1 MAETKDTVKGLIRFS
16 DDTSYYIRRDPFAD
30 TFSIILAN
38 EREYHDNTGR
48 VLYQAIKTTEIK
60 QINTL
65 SVSNTGSIDRV
76 LLGKS
81 GGQALLSHSLE
92 RGLMSQAGGRLD
104 AAKEGRLSELPDIK
118 PGSFFQLT
126 LRTAE
131 ETRADL
137 LSPADRSPIR
147 VVTPGSRA
155 TKIGGNQVLKYPL
168 DMDTRFQ
175 DCLQIKVFGYLP
187 GGIPGINEGTD
198 QSRSARRLEQVKEII
213 QIPIPNAIA
222 DSNAVTWGAESIT
235 SSSGQVAGAVVNSL
249 FGEGDDG
256 NVQNAF
262 KTATQ
267 LIGETGRVTM
277 DALADPFIRRRKI
290 ANIIASGAA
299 AFGVNID
306 VNQVIT
312 RKAGVIENPNLE
324 LLFTGPSLRAF
335 QFAVRF
341 SPRNKDESKRV
352 RTIIRVLKE
361 RSAVK
366 KGVTIA
372 SGLVSANSSNLLL
385 GTPDVFELRYLK
397 AGTQSEIKGLHK
409 FKTCALTNISVD
421 YTGGEGRFSAYSLDS
436 QPVTTV
442 VTMSFSELVPLYDED
457 YFEEFSADDDVGF

>member
-1 MAETKDTVKGLIRFS
+1 MAEKKDTVKGLIRFS

-48 VLYQAIKTTEIK
+48 VLFQAIKTTEIK

-65 SVSNTGSIDRV
+65 SASNTGSIDRV
-76 LLGKS
+76 LLEKS
-81 GGQALLSHSLE
+81 GGQSLLSHSLE
-92 RGLMSQAGGRLD
+92 RGLQSQAGGRLD
-104 AAKEGRLSELPDIK
+104 AAKEGRSSELPDIK
-118 PGSFFQLT
+118 PGSFFQFT
-126 LRTAE
+126 LREAV
-131 ETRADL
+131 ETGADL

-155 TKIGGNQVLKYPL
+155 KKIGGNQVLKYPL

-187 GGIPGINEGTD
+187 GGIPGIGEGTD

-235 SSSGQVAGAVVNSL
+235 SSSGQLAGDVVDSL
-249 FGEGDDG
+249 FGGED
-256 NVQNAF
+256 QNPFERAVKLF
-262 KTATQ
+262 S
-267 LIGETGRVTM
+267 ETGEGAAK
-277 DALADPFIRRRKI
+277 ALADPFIRRRKI

-341 SPRNKDESKRV
+341 SPRNEIESKRV